1 MSDIEAERA
10 DATVAPLAANPM
22 PAPIRPRRVISPGGA
37 NAGRPTSSLDAS
49 TCQTRLRR
57 LGAKFPR
64 FSHAALPF
72 TGPMALIAKP
82 SNESLLA
89 TFA

>member
-49 TCQTRLRR
+49 TCQLASDGLAPSFRAFRT
-57 LGAKFPR
+57 PR
-64 FSHAALPF
+64 S
-72 TGPMALIAKP
+72 P
-82 SNESLLA
+82 SPDPWL
-89 TFA
+89 